1 MFIGRTVECRRR
13 ADDYIGDD
21 EEAEEVRHARK
32 WGRRGTLT
40 FTYGGCTRCKN
51 IRPDCTMGPRRDLS
65 GSRYIDTRR
74 RERTGHN
81 KVTFTTYTAFHL
93 RLRNRVDMHTR
104 CSLSIFSFISKY
116 CERRICNLFFLRLK
130 RSRDFFSCDMRYF

>member
-1 MFIGRTVECRRR
+1 MITSETR
-13 ADDYIGDD
+13 GDD

-51 IRPDCTMGPRRDLS
+51 IRPDCTMGLRRDLS
-65 GSRYIDTRR
+65 GSRYIDDTRR

-104 CSLSIFSFISKY
+104 CSLFIFSFISKY
-116 CERRICNLFFLRLK
+116 CETRICNFFFLRYEIFLINISFII
-130 RSRDFFSCDMRYF
+130 REINNYDCTILI